1 MPESPS
7 SPHATDFDRPA
18 SPFSAWLARSNATLF
33 SAYCI
38 AAAFGTYF
46 CMYAFRKPFTA
57 GTYEGI
63 EVGEIKYKA
72 ILIAA
77 QTAGY
82 TLSKFIG
89 IKIVSE
95 MSPNRRAASIIGL
108 IAAAQGSLVLFA
120 LVPPPW
126 NWLCLFLNG
135 LPLGMVFGLV
145 LSFLEGRRLT
155 EALSAGL
162 CASFIVSSGVVKS
175 IGNGLL
181 TEYGVSEF
189 SMPMTV
195 GWIFLVPLI
204 LFVWML
210 KQIPPPAMDDE
221 QLRSKRVPMNR
232 AARWELFRRHRWE
245 LVGLVAIYLLLSI
258 GRGIRDDFA
267 VEIWQDLG
275 YEGKPSIFAQSETL
289 IMFGVILINGLAITI
304 RSNRNAFLGSLVL
317 TLLGFATVLVSL
329 ALFALKLL
337 SPFPFMVL
345 VGLGTYVPYVAF
357 HTTVFERF
365 IAAFRERGN
374 IGYLMYLSDASG
386 YLAYVLV
393 VILLNLSFVKLQYL
407 SLFNW
412 TATVMAII
420 SVLITIAL
428 YARFLRKLPP
438 NQPLS
443 EETLS

>member
-7 SPHATDFDRPA
+7 PPHAIGSDAPT
-18 SPFSAWLARSNATLF
+18 SQFSAWLARSNATLF

-108 IAAAQGSLVLFA
+108 IAAAQGSLILFA
-120 LVPPPW
+120 IVPPPW

-210 KQIPPPAMDDE
+210 KQIPPPATDDE

-245 LVGLVAIYLLLSI
+245 LIGLVAIYLLLSI

-304 RSNRNAFLGSLVL
+304 RSNRNAFLGSLLL

-337 SPFPFMVL
+337 APFPFMVL

-412 TATVMAII
+412 TATLMAVV

-438 NQPLS
+438 NQSLA
-443 EETLS
+443 EENPS

>member
-1 MPESPS
+1 
-7 SPHATDFDRPA
+7 
-18 SPFSAWLARSNATLF
+18 
-33 SAYCI
+33 
-38 AAAFGTYF
+38 
-46 CMYAFRKPFTA
+46 MYAFRKPFTA

-95 MSPNRRAASIIGL
+95 MSPNRRAVSIIGL

-120 LVPPPW
+120 IVPPPW

-204 LFVWML
+204 LFVCML
-210 KQIPPPAMDDE
+210 KQIPPPATDDE

-245 LVGLVAIYLLLSI
+245 LIGLVAIYLLLSI

-329 ALFALKLL
+329 VLFVLKLL
-337 SPFPFMVL
+337 GPFPFMVL

-386 YLAYVLV
+386 YFAYVLV

-412 TATVMAII
+412 TATVMAIV

-438 NQPLS
+438 NQSLAEDHPS
-443 EETLS
+443 

>member
-1 MPESPS
+1 
-7 SPHATDFDRPA
+7 
-18 SPFSAWLARSNATLF
+18 
-33 SAYCI
+33 
-38 AAAFGTYF
+38 
-46 CMYAFRKPFTA
+46 
-57 GTYEGI
+57 
-63 EVGEIKYKA
+63 
-72 ILIAA
+72 
-77 QTAGY
+77 
-82 TLSKFIG
+82 
-89 IKIVSE
+89 
-95 MSPNRRAASIIGL
+95 
-108 IAAAQGSLVLFA
+108 
-120 LVPPPW
+120 
-126 NWLCLFLNG
+126 
-135 LPLGMVFGLV
+135 MVFGLV

-204 LFVWML
+204 LFVCML
-210 KQIPPPAMDDE
+210 KQIPPPATDDE

-245 LVGLVAIYLLLSI
+245 LIGLVAIYLLLSI

-317 TLLGFATVLVSL
+317 TLLGFVTVLVSL
-329 ALFALKLL
+329 LLFVLKLL
-337 SPFPFMVL
+337 GPFPFMVL

-386 YLAYVLV
+386 YFAYVLV

-412 TATVMAII
+412 TATVMAIV

-438 NQPLS
+438 NQSLAEDHPS
-443 EETLS
+443 